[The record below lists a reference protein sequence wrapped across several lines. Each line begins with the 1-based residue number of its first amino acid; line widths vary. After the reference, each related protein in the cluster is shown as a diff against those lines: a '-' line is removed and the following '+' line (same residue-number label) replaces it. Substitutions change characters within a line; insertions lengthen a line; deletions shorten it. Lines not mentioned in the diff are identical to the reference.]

1 MLSETNTKDFAG
13 DSDLARKPTY
23 IRGNG
28 LDALKR
34 LNVFGATIGLLFHVI
49 YAIPSNAFAFSSV
62 RSLALLERQ
71 VEVLLRRV
79 SK

>member
-1 MLSETNTKDFAG
+1 MLSRETNTKDFAG

-34 LNVFGATIGLLFHVI
+34 SDVFGAIIGLLFHFLYVWP
-49 YAIPSNAFAFSSV
+49 Y
-62 RSLALLERQ
+62 RQMHLLFR
-71 VEVLLRRV
+71 LL
-79 SK
+79 